1 MNLLCS
7 VVDTI
12 IKELDCSDAWYFVA
26 HYCSKIQDV
35 EYDKSY
41 SSVSHADSFRIN
53 IDLTD
58 MNRITDR
65 IMDISNGLHN
75 INVPIH

>member
-1 MNLLCS
+1 M
-7 VVDTI
+7 
-12 IKELDCSDAWYFVA
+12 A

-58 MNRITDR
+58 MNRLTDR